1 MCGIVGIYNLNNALV
16 NEKELKNFANSLKHR
31 GPDAKGTYINDNQN
45 LGLGHRRLNILD
57 LSDLANQ
64 PMLYNYS
71 RYVIVF
77 NGEIY
82 NFLELKI
89 ELEELGYKFKTTSDT
104 EVILASYMEWGER
117 CQSKFN
123 GMWAFAIWDNK
134 NKSLFLSRDRFG
146 VKPLYYL
153 NNGDKFF
160 FASEL
165 KAFMF
170 LHQKNIPEFN
180 YSNFIYESGN
190 FSNSAYD
197 LTEDTFLKN
206 VKELNPSYQ
215 LKIDA
220 RKNIELKKWW
230 STIDNLI
237 EIPKNYDDQIEKF
250 KILFFDACKLRMRS
264 DVKVATS
271 LSGGM
276 DSSSIVATINY
287 FKKNRE
293 DLTNTHFPY
302 NSFILDYK
310 NEKDSEVSYAK
321 SVIDNTDV
329 SAKFVNLE
337 LNKIDPEEIIKSIY
351 HHEAVL
357 GDDGLGP
364 WFIYKNIKENGIKV
378 SIDGHGGDELLAGY
392 SGYSRIAMK
401 ECHFPLDCL
410 TWLDLLSIHLKMN
423 DTSSQESNNL
433 KLISKKMLQLIKSKI
448 IRSKKRDK
456 NSYDFFTLKSKKPSI
471 LLHEDISS
479 LTLLNKSLYIDY
491 HYKSMQIVLKKFDR
505 LSMAHGVESRS
516 PFLDWRLVTY
526 LFSLPTQTKIGNGF
540 TKRILRDAMKGILVN
555 NVRSRIKKK
564 GFIPA
569 DELFNKTMVNFI
581 NETIHSKEFYESEIW
596 DGKKIKKFLEK
607 EKTIQYKKIFRY
619 IQIFYLIKTF
629 KMQTK

>member
-1 MCGIVGIYNLNNALV
+1 MCGIVGIFKFDNSSV
-16 NEKELKNFANSLKHR
+16 NVIELKNFTNSLKHR
-31 GPDAKGTYINDNQN
+31 GPDGEGIYINDDKN
-45 LGLGHRRLNILD
+45 LGLGHKRLSILD
-57 LSDLANQ
+57 TASRANQ
-64 PMLYNYS
+64 PMFYGQD

-82 NFLELKI
+82 NFLELKS
-89 ELEELGYKFKTTSDT
+89 ELQDLGYKFKTTGDT
-104 EVILASYMEWGER
+104 EVILASFTEWGEA

-123 GMWAFAIWDNK
+123 GMWAFAIWDNI

-153 NNGDKFF
+153 NNDDKFF

-170 LHQKNIPEFN
+170 LHKKNIPEFN
-180 YSNFIYESGN
+180 YSNFIYESRN
-190 FSNSAYD
+190 YANNAYP

-215 LKIDA
+215 LKIDT

-250 KILFFDACKLRMRS
+250 KILFFDACKLRIRS
-264 DVKVATS
+264 DVEVATS

-276 DSSSIVATINY
+276 DSSSVVATIDHLKSTQENLSNTY
-287 FKKNRE
+287 FPHNA
-293 DLTNTHFPY
+293 
-302 NSFILDYK
+302 FILDYK
-310 NEKDSEVSYAK
+310 NEKDNEVSYAK

-329 SAKFVNLE
+329 NAKFVNLE

-378 SIDGHGGDELLAGY
+378 SIDGHGGDELLGGY
-392 SGYSRIAMK
+392 SGYPRLAMQ
-401 ECHFPLDCL
+401 ECNFPTDCF
-410 TWLDLLSIHLKMN
+410 TWIDLLSIHLKMN
-423 DTSSQESNNL
+423 ETSSQESNNL

-448 IRSKKRDK
+448 IRSKKRNE
-456 NSYDFFTLKSKKPSI
+456 NSYDFFTLKSTNPSI
-471 LLHEDISS
+471 LPHENISS
-479 LTLLNKSLYIDY
+479 LSLLNKSLYIDY
-491 HYKSMQIVLKKFDR
+491 HYKSMQVVLKKFDK
-505 LSMAHGVESRS
+505 LSMAHGIESRS

-526 LFSLPTQTKIGNGF
+526 LFSLPTRTKIGKGF
-540 TKRILRDAMKGILVN
+540 TKRILRDSMKGILIN

-564 GFIPA
+564 GFVPA

-581 NETIHSKEFYESEIW
+581 SETIHCKEFYELGIW
-596 DGKKIKKFLEK
+596 DGKKIKNFLEN
-607 EKTIQYKKIFRY
+607 EKIIQYKKIFKY